1 MSSALQVVVP
11 QHVVAPQPAGIPGDD
26 DWAHQRLRSLASES
40 GGGRERRE
48 RILAAL
54 SDDDSALPREDL
66 QLLPA
71 AWCRSAAGLVTHL
84 VAHPRGGERYYC
96 VLSDRAS
103 RAKHRT
109 PNSKLLPCAEPPGL
123 RAAFSSLFK
132 QIRPTNPRGLIL
144 LLQMILYEPKKH
156 GNSGQTLSIAQDSLY
171 GGSPNYT
178 FDKWRMGVDSF
189 KVRQ

>member
-71 AWCRSAAGLVTHL
+71 AWCRSAAGGSSPT
-84 VAHPRGGERYYC
+84 
-96 VLSDRAS
+96 
-103 RAKHRT
+103 
-109 PNSKLLPCAEPPGL
+109 
-123 RAAFSSLFK
+123 SSLTLEAESATTACF
-132 QIRPTNPRGLIL
+132 QIEQAAQSTGRRTASFYRAQSRLDFEQPFLHYSNKYVRPIR
-144 LLQMILYEPKKH
+144 
-156 GNSGQTLSIAQDSLY
+156 
-171 GGSPNYT
+171 
-178 FDKWRMGVDSF
+178 V
-189 KVRQ
+189 V